1 MEEIAIILT
10 AGPGRRQ
17 LEDQSDDGRIF
28 LHGMEFNW
36 SALGLHT
43 RTEAGTIIGCK
54 PNVGP
59 IMSYC

>member
-1 MEEIAIILT
+1 MT